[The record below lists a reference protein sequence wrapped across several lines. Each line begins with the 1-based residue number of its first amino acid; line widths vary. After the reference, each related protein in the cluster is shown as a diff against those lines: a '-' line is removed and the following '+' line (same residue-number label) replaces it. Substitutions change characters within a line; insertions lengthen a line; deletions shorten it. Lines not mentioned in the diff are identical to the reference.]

1 MTEPKRRKYAKLSDE
16 KWVEAAEMHKL
27 GFTQEQIAEALGVS
41 ERTVTTHLPVAV
53 AKLDAAKI
61 AIASTDKAP
70 ALPVPSPHDLPPVT
84 DLEEC
89 GRYARR
95 QMWSD
100 IDAVTKA
107 LRREVASPVPN
118 GRSIRAL
125 ATAAEAFKNVWG
137 IARDVIQLD
146 DTIDDKALPQIIV
159 REITADEV
167 QEMRRKQRLED
178 GDIDEA
184 EARLLK
190 EETADDEAEEKRAV
204 ISEE

>member
-1 MTEPKRRKYAKLSDE
+1 MTEPRKRRYAKLTDE
-16 KWVEAAEMHKL
+16 KWIEAAEMHKL
-27 GFTQEQIAEALGVS
+27 GFTQEQIAEAMNVS
-41 ERTVTTHLPVAV
+41 VRTVNTHLPVAV

-61 AIASTDKAP
+61 AIASTDTAP
-70 ALPVPSPHDLPPVT
+70 ALPVPSPRDLPPVT

-100 IDAVTKA
+100 LDVVTKA

-125 ATAAEAFKNVWG
+125 ATAAEAFKNVWN
-137 IARDVIQLD
+137 IARDVVQLD
-146 DTIDDKALPQIIV
+146 DTIDDKALPQIVI

-167 QEMRRKQRLED
+167 QEMRRKQRLEN

>member
-1 MTEPKRRKYAKLSDE
+1 
-16 KWVEAAEMHKL
+16 
-27 GFTQEQIAEALGVS
+27 
-41 ERTVTTHLPVAV
+41 
-53 AKLDAAKI
+53 
-61 AIASTDKAP
+61 
-70 ALPVPSPHDLPPVT
+70 
-84 DLEEC
+84 
-89 GRYARR
+89 
-95 QMWSD
+95 MWND

-146 DTIDDKALPQIIV
+146 DTIDDKALPQIVI

-190 EETADDEAEEKRAV
+190 EEAARDDTDADTAV